1 MATKVQT
8 GFGKRVR
15 ELRLAAE
22 LSQEDFAA
30 RANIDRATFGKL
42 ERGLLNVSLLTMAR
56 VAVALD
62 MTLPELLDG
71 VALDAAEIR
80 GLPRSA
86 RGPAPIGRRR
96 GSTPAED

>member
-1 MATKVQT
+1 MPPKVQS

-15 ELRLAAE
+15 ELRLAAK

-30 RANIDRATFGKL
+30 LANIDRATFGKL
-42 ERGLLNVSLLTMAR
+42 ERGELNVSLLTVSR

-62 MTLPELLDG
+62 MTLAQLLED
-71 VALDAAEIR
+71 VTLDAAEIR
-80 GLPRSA
+80 RLPRSA

-96 GSTPAED
+96 GTAPLED